1 MDVLRFLTEGNKE
14 PNPLYNP
21 KTKKGAKQP
30 PFITNDEAGK
40 DLRDKIVSATTET
53 SNINA
58 YSLVGLNPEEYSDY
72 NVYINPISTEE
83 ELNKERA
90 QNQSHLEQLAY
101 GIGQSI
107 NEMTLGTVVGAADLA
122 SLILDAA
129 DGELSYEA
137 PEFVQNLRQLKE
149 TVNEVMPIYR
159 ENPNSTFDVTDLAW
173 WTSNMPSMASTIS
186 LMIPGVG
193 VSKGIGYAT
202 TKFADKFSNILKGI
216 QSTGKLNRTSKIAN
230 KLLSTSE
237 KTKQRIMQG
246 IESVAGGAT
255 MRMIENYQEA
265 NQTYQEAYNYA
276 TEQLNNM
283 NDAAKAEFI
292 KNNPNYANKTNDEIA
307 KDIAN
312 KSADTTFDVDLL
324 NTVFDIYQMYG
335 LKNIW
340 KNVLQG
346 KNTTRLKRF
355 NKNMAATFGD
365 DEARLA
371 YQEAA
376 KKWTTKTKDYFKN
389 FGQDALE
396 GVRTEWSE
404 GVEEAINYIASE
416 KGMELAK
423 FAFDKDAEK
432 KNISDYLK
440 DPYMWESAF
449 WGVLG
454 GVAFSS
460 IGDNAIRFVQTKFNK
475 DFQNAEKQK
484 RNEIL
489 SREVAFEKFKENLT
503 TIENGKNPYVSN
515 ATNDDFATI
524 DTNEE
529 KASARKL
536 AEEDYMDNIITN
548 AIDSGNLDLLEA
560 YVEDGNI
567 ATGFAKKL
575 NLNQKDALDLQNRF
589 IDRIKTTKQLYLDVL
604 DKVNSIGGNYTVG
617 TIIAKDVVNAN
628 NIKRIYQ
635 ELGTKYDNA
644 YNAAINKPGVNI
656 TAEDISAIQE
666 YIYHTKLESIDK
678 AIHNLELD
686 AANTSSKEEQIR
698 SLKEKKNALLKN
710 APVAF
715 EEYTSERKQ
724 ELIKRINEVERK
736 YSNEVTDIAK
746 KFNNDYQT
754 IMAESEIDLDEN
766 KIKKKINYYNN
777 YLDKTKKKIIDNALS
792 KYDSLYEKYGND
804 INDETKLS
812 ENDRNELK
820 TINEILEQ
828 ADISKAALA
837 DRRRLIDILKENQ
850 RKYDEEV
857 KDNTE
862 KEESVPPT
870 DVETDMD
877 DSSTGNQ
884 KQSDAKVT
892 DTNKAADAAD
902 ATDTAD
908 TADSTKSDKSESK
921 PPVKESTDTDTKS
934 DNKDTETTDKT
945 SDKDKEAAHKQE
957 TEDEKR
963 RRLKKEHI
971 ESLDDDDK
979 LIECQEDMKNYFV
992 VLAYQQKYDA
1002 NNVLSNKQQIID
1014 YFTSVG
1020 YYEEDA
1026 ELAFEQQF
1034 QIFYPGVE
1042 IIEDGYIKNGY
1053 LSSLDEDEEF
1063 IIFNSGLAI
1072 ARNASG
1078 DSLLKSQSID
1088 NVKAV
1093 LDRYSKIVRDNNSKY
1108 VLKVNGKVY
1117 INVEE
1122 LIDYIRNLTG
1132 RDPYVS
1138 SLIIEPI
1145 VNFIDS
1151 KENDKY
1157 VLTDKKEFFNL
1168 SAKQLMQ
1175 KIRNY
1180 DIEKLNELS
1189 QISNSVNIIGTT
1201 DANETQGYFNEL
1213 VKLSVNDELNYEID
1227 HIKNRI
1233 HLIGKDGNAV
1243 GYMGIPNMTA
1253 DGTYTRTNKS
1263 WKYEL
1268 YKDKNG
1274 QLISPLKTLFQEI
1287 LDPNSNKY
1295 NNIRNII
1302 YKYINN
1308 SSPVS
1313 NVDIDSLIKE
1323 LYYNNPQIKDILEVP
1338 SDTHPEFR
1346 NKMMIAINHLF
1357 EVSKYHIS
1365 RGSNINQSVEDWFE
1379 KLYNSY
1385 QQTIAA
1391 SNGDLTGKFIVSG
1404 IRRGKLNVNE
1414 NTRNDIFDVI
1424 PDYDENKQVL
1434 YGVVEKN
1441 KILVGNESEYK
1452 FAANFKNV
1460 GVRGLMM
1467 PTGNVGQI
1475 DVAQCYKT
1483 NLKTLDKD
1491 NDAIKLIDEAKKE
1504 LMRIMFNYINDNG
1517 KYTFNDIALYI
1528 KELFGY
1534 DGLFGNTKVYLGNN
1548 NIGILSLSKN
1558 IWKITFNTAFNGK
1571 PKNII
1576 IDKTIEITKNN
1587 INENKAILE
1596 KAINEL
1602 FDDIDINIPF
1612 NYINDRLQQNT
1623 KGNYIYR
1630 ENGKTIIKI
1639 GNERQ
1644 EYTSYQDFL
1653 VKNKL
1658 IKTTLVKP
1666 SETDGIAAGNYVYDD
1681 SFLYVKFSPNTQI
1694 KKEDEEEIITD
1705 NNKMSIDDA
1714 DRLNKENVIDFLND
1728 KLKEDKTTLKHL
1740 DNLDRL
1746 KVIPKNV
1753 EVQNITETT
1762 FPIYALYDSKN
1773 KKIVFNKDR
1782 LESLTYDR
1790 FIRTLVHETIH
1801 NKLDDIYY
1809 REDALE
1815 RIEPIYNKFV
1825 EYVNSLEDGKLKQSA
1840 NKFINIRPEKDK
1852 NLEEFLVESLTNA
1865 ELISILNSIPSNE
1878 KLPGKYTKFKSLFQ
1892 KLIEAIMDLLGVD
1905 INKNSLLYEEFVT
1918 INKIRRKKT
1927 KRTTSKIKKEKVEI
1941 IDTIPIENPDKDVN
1955 NDNQEVEIPPIV
1967 VDNTIDMKERIDME
1981 TGDIVP
1987 ENTINDDLNLNND
2000 LNLDD
2005 DLSFDFDNS
2014 MGSTINEFEYESKPL
2029 LQQSVENP
2037 NIPSLASLAADGKIL
2052 MYC

>member
-30 PFITNDEAGK
+30 PFITNNEAGK

-129 DGELSYEA
+129 DGELNYEA

-149 TVNEVMPIYR
+149 TVNEAMPIYR
-159 ENPNSTFDVTDLAW
+159 ENPNSAFDVTDLAW
-173 WTSNMPSMASTIS
+173 WSSNMPSITSTIS
-186 LMIPGVG
+186 LMIPGMV

-246 IESVAGGAT
+246 IESAAGGAT

-276 TEQLNNM
+276 IEQLNNM

-389 FGQDALE
+389 LGQDALE

-475 DFQNAEKQK
+475 DFQNAEEQK

-529 KASARKL
+529 KASTRRL

-604 DKVNSIGGNYTVG
+604 DKVNSLGGNYNVG

-635 ELGTKYDNA
+635 ELGTKYNNA

-666 YIYHTKLESIDK
+666 YIYHTKLENIDK
-678 AIHNLELD
+678 DIHNLELD
-686 AANTSSKEEQIR
+686 ASNTSSKEEQIR

-736 YSNEVTDIAK
+736 YSNEITDIAK

-754 IMAESEIDLDEN
+754 IMAESEIDLDET

-820 TINEILEQ
+820 TINKILEQ

-837 DRRRLIDILKENQ
+837 DRRRIIDILKENQ

-870 DVETDMD
+870 NVETDMN
-877 DSSTGNQ
+877 DSTTGNQ
-884 KQSDAKVT
+884 NQSDTKIT
-892 DTNKAADAAD
+892 DTDNAADTADTAD
-902 ATDTAD
+902 ATDTAS
-908 TADSTKSDKSESK
+908 STESDKSESK
-921 PPVKESTDTDTKS
+921 PPVEESTTTDTKS
-934 DNKDTETTDKT
+934 DNKDTKTTDT
-945 SDKDKEAAHKQE
+945 VPDKDKEAAPKQE
-957 TEDEKR
+957 TENEKR

-1014 YFTSVG
+1014 YFTNVG

-1108 VLKVNGKVY
+1108 VLEVNGKVY

-1168 SAKQLMQ
+1168 SAKQLVQ

-1213 VKLSVNDELNYEID
+1213 VKLSVNDELDYKID
-1227 HIKNRI
+1227 YIRNRI
-1233 HLIGKDGNAV
+1233 YLIGKDGNAV
-1243 GYMGIPNMTA
+1243 GYMGIPNMTSN
-1253 DGTYTRTNKS
+1253 GTYTRTNKS
-1263 WKYEL
+1263 WRYEL

-1308 SSPVS
+1308 PSPVS
-1313 NVDIDSLIKE
+1313 NVDINTLIKE
-1323 LYYNNPQIKDILEVP
+1323 LYYNNPQIKNILEVP

-1346 NKMMIAINHLF
+1346 NKMIIAINHLF

-1365 RGSNINQSVEDWFE
+1365 RGSNVNQSIEDWFE

-1391 SNGDLTGKFIVSG
+1391 TNGDLTGKFIVSG

-1414 NTRNDIFDVI
+1414 NTRNDILDVI
-1424 PDYDENKQVL
+1424 PDYDENKQIL
-1434 YGVVEKN
+1434 YGVIEKN
-1441 KILVGNESEYK
+1441 KILVGNEAEYK

-1467 PTGNVGQI
+1467 STGNVGQI

-1491 NDAIKLIDEAKKE
+1491 NNVIKLIDEAKKE

-1548 NIGILSLSKN
+1548 NIGILLLSKN
-1558 IWKITFNTAFNGK
+1558 IWKITFNTAFNGN

-1587 INENKAILE
+1587 IDKNKAILE

-1602 FDDIDINIPF
+1602 FDDININIPF

-1644 EYTSYQDFL
+1644 EYTSYQDFI

-1658 IKTTLVKP
+1658 LKTTLAKP
-1666 SETDGIAAGNYVYDD
+1666 SETNGIAAGNYVYDD

-1694 KKEDEEEIITD
+1694 KKENEEEIITD
-1705 NNKMSIDDA
+1705 DNKMSIDDA

-1728 KLKEDKTTLKHL
+1728 KLKEDKIALKYLSSL
-1740 DNLDRL
+1740 DKL
-1746 KVIPKNV
+1746 KVIPKNI
-1753 EVQNITETT
+1753 EVKNIIEVS
-1762 FPIYALYDSKN
+1762 FPIYALYNSES
-1773 KKIVFNKDR
+1773 KKIAFNKNR
-1782 LESLTYDR
+1782 LDSFTYSR
-1790 FIRTLVHETIH
+1790 FIRTLVHETLH
-1801 NKLDDIYY
+1801 YKFDDVYY
-1809 REDALE
+1809 REDAVE

-1825 EYVNSLEDGKLKQSA
+1825 QYVNNLNDGKVKQKA
-1840 NKFINIRPEKDK
+1840 KKYINIRPEKDK

-1892 KLIEAIMDLLGVD
+1892 KLIEAIMDFLGVD

-1918 INKIRRKKT
+1918 INRIRRKKIT
-1927 KRTTSKIKKEKVEI
+1927 KTTSKIKKEKIEI
-1941 IDTIPIENPDKDVN
+1941 IDAIPIENPDKDTN
-1955 NDNQEVEIPPIV
+1955 NDNQEIKIPPIV
-1967 VDNTIDMKERIDME
+1967 VDDTITIKERIDME

-1987 ENTINDDLNLNND
+1987 ENIINDDLNLNDNLNFND
-2000 LNLDD
+2000 N
-2005 DLSFDFDNS
+2005 LSFNFDNS

-2037 NIPSLASLAADGKIL
+2037 NISSLASLAADGKIL

>member
-90 QNQSHLEQLAY
+90 QNQSHLAQLAY

-149 TVNEVMPIYR
+149 TVNEAMLIYR
-159 ENPNSTFDVTDLAW
+159 ENPNSAFDVTDLAW
-173 WTSNMPSMASTIS
+173 WSSNMPSMASTIS
-186 LMIPGVG
+186 LMIPGMA

-246 IESVAGGAT
+246 VESVAGGAT

-346 KNTTRLKRF
+346 KNTTRLKQF

-389 FGQDALE
+389 LGQDALE

-423 FAFDKDAEK
+423 FAFDKDTEK

-475 DFQNAEKQK
+475 DFQNAEEQK

-529 KASARKL
+529 KASARRL

-604 DKVNSIGGNYTVG
+604 DKVNSLGGNYTVG

-804 INDETKLS
+804 IYDETKLS

-877 DSSTGNQ
+877 DSPTGNQ
-884 KQSDAKVT
+884 NKSDAKVT
-892 DTNKAADAAD
+892 DTDKAAGTAGAAN
-902 ATDTAD
+902 TAG
-908 TADSTKSDKSESK
+908 TTDSTKSDKSESK
-921 PPVKESTDTDTKS
+921 PPVKESTDTDAKS
-934 DNKDTETTDKT
+934 DNKDTETTDT
-945 SDKDKEAAHKQE
+945 APDKDKEATPKQE

-1014 YFTSVG
+1014 YFTNVG

-1108 VLKVNGKVY
+1108 VLEVNGKIY

-1168 SAKQLMQ
+1168 SAKQLVQ

-1213 VKLSVNDELNYEID
+1213 VKLSVNDELDYKID
-1227 HIKNRI
+1227 HIRNRI
-1233 HLIGKDGNAV
+1233 YLIGKDGNAV
-1243 GYMGIPNMTA
+1243 GYMGIPNMTS
-1253 DGTYTRTNKS
+1253 DGIYTRANKS

-1308 SSPVS
+1308 PSPVS
-1313 NVDIDSLIKE
+1313 NVNIDSLIKE
-1323 LYYNNPQIKDILEVP
+1323 LYYNNPQIKNILEVP

-1365 RGSNINQSVEDWFE
+1365 RGSNINQSIEDWFE

-1391 SNGDLTGKFIVSG
+1391 SNGDLTGKFIISG

-1414 NTRNDIFDVI
+1414 NTRNDILDVI

-1434 YGVVEKN
+1434 YGVIGEN
-1441 KILVGNESEYK
+1441 KVLIGNESEVK
-1452 FAANFKNV
+1452 IINNFNK
-1460 GVRGLMM
+1460 GVRGLMIF
-1467 PTGNVGQI
+1467 TGNIGQI
-1475 DVAQCYKT
+1475 DTAHCYRVYLKNLST
-1483 NLKTLDKD
+1483 ND
-1491 NDAIKLIDEAKKE
+1491 NVNRLVQAAKKE
-1504 LMRIMFNYINDNG
+1504 LKEIMFKYLNDDS
-1517 KYTFNDIALYI
+1517 KYTFDDIKTYI
-1528 KELFGY
+1528 SYLFDN
-1534 DGLFGNTKVYLGNN
+1534 DGLFGNTKLSLRNN
-1548 NIGILSLSKN
+1548 NAGIKIN
-1558 IWKITFNTAFNGK
+1558 NGNTWKITFNAPFNNK
-1571 PKNII
+1571 SKNII
-1576 IDKTIEITKNN
+1576 IDGNIKITKNDFDKN
-1587 INENKAILE
+1587 SDIIDKT
-1596 KAINEL
+1596 INEL
-1602 FDDIDINIPF
+1602 FENSLINIPF
-1612 NYINDRLQQNT
+1612 RYINDRLQQNT
-1623 KGNYIYR
+1623 KGHYCYR

-1658 IKTTLVKP
+1658 IKTTLVKS
-1666 SETDGIAAGNYVYDD
+1666 SETNGIAAGNYVYDD

-1801 NKLDDIYY
+1801 NKLDDVYY

-1865 ELISILNSIPSNE
+1865 ELISVLNSIPSNE

-1941 IDTIPIENPDKDVN
+1941 TDTIPIENPDKDVN

-1987 ENTINDDLNLNND
+1987 ENTINDNLNLNDD
-2000 LNLDD
+2000 LSLDD

-2037 NIPSLASLAADGKIL
+2037 NISSLASLAADGKIL

>member
-53 SNINA
+53 SNINT

-107 NEMTLGTVVGAADLA
+107 NEMTLGTVVGTADLA

-159 ENPNSTFDVTDLAW
+159 ENPNSAFDVTDLAW
-173 WTSNMPSMASTIS
+173 WSSNMPSMASTIS
-186 LMIPGVG
+186 LMIPGMA

-246 IESVAGGAT
+246 VESVAGGAT

-265 NQTYQEAYNYA
+265 NQTYQEVYNYA

-376 KKWTTKTKDYFKN
+376 KKWTTKTKDFFKN

-423 FAFDKDAEK
+423 FAFDKDTEK

-460 IGDNAIRFVQTKFNK
+460 IGDNTIRFVQTKFNK
-475 DFQNAEKQK
+475 DFQNAEEQK
-484 RNEIL
+484 RKEIL

-529 KASARKL
+529 KASARRL

-589 IDRIKTTKQLYLDVL
+589 INRIKTTKQLYLDVL
-604 DKVNSIGGNYTVG
+604 DKVNSLGGNYNVG
-617 TIIAKDVVNAN
+617 TIIARDVVNAN

-635 ELGTKYDNA
+635 ELGTKYNNA

-666 YIYHTKLESIDK
+666 YIYHTKLENIDK
-678 AIHNLELD
+678 DIHNLELD
-686 AANTSSKEEQIR
+686 ASNTNSKEEQIR

-715 EEYTSERKQ
+715 EEYTPERKQ
-724 ELIKRINEVERK
+724 ELIKRINEIERK
-736 YSNEVTDIAK
+736 YNNEVTDIAK

-754 IMAESEIDLDEN
+754 IMAESEIDLDET

-820 TINEILEQ
+820 TINKILEQ

-837 DRRRLIDILKENQ
+837 DRRRIIDILKENQ

-884 KQSDAKVT
+884 NQSDTEVT
-892 DTNKAADAAD
+892 DTDNA
-902 ATDTAD
+902 AD
-908 TADSTKSDKSESK
+908 TADVADTTDTAGSTESDKSESK
-921 PPVKESTDTDTKS
+921 PPVEESTDTDTKS
-934 DNKDTETTDKT
+934 DNQDTETTDT
-945 SDKDKEAAHKQE
+945 APDKDKEAAPKQE

-1014 YFTSVG
+1014 YFTNVG

-1108 VLKVNGKVY
+1108 VLEVNGKVY

-1168 SAKQLMQ
+1168 SAKQLVQ

-1201 DANETQGYFNEL
+1201 DANETQEYFNEL
-1213 VKLSVNDELNYEID
+1213 VKLSVNDELDYKID
-1227 HIKNRI
+1227 HIRNRI
-1233 HLIGKDGNAV
+1233 YLIGKDGNAV
-1243 GYMGIPNMTA
+1243 GYMGIPNMTS

-1313 NVDIDSLIKE
+1313 NTDIDSLIKE
-1323 LYYNNPQIKDILEVP
+1323 LYYNNPQIKNILEVP

-1365 RGSNINQSVEDWFE
+1365 RGSNINQSIEDWFE

-1414 NTRNDIFDVI
+1414 NTRNDILDVI

-1434 YGVVEKN
+1434 YGVIGEN
-1441 KILVGNESEYK
+1441 KVLVGNESEVK
-1452 FAANFKNV
+1452 IINNFNK
-1460 GVRGLMM
+1460 GVRGLMIF
-1467 PTGNVGQI
+1467 TGNIGQI
-1475 DVAQCYKT
+1475 DTAHCYRVYLKNLST
-1483 NLKTLDKD
+1483 ND
-1491 NDAIKLIDEAKKE
+1491 NVNRLVQAAKKE
-1504 LMRIMFNYINDNG
+1504 LKEIMFKYLNDDS
-1517 KYTFNDIALYI
+1517 KYTFDDIKTYI
-1528 KELFGY
+1528 SYLFDN
-1534 DGLFGNTKVYLGNN
+1534 DGLFGNTKLSLRNN
-1548 NIGILSLSKN
+1548 NAGIKIN
-1558 IWKITFNTAFNGK
+1558 NGNTWKITFNTPFNDK
-1571 PKNII
+1571 SKNII
-1576 IDKTIEITKNN
+1576 IDGNIKITKNDFDKN
-1587 INENKAILE
+1587 SDIID

-1602 FDDIDINIPF
+1602 FENSLINIPF
-1612 NYINDRLQQNT
+1612 RYINDRLQQNT
-1623 KGNYIYR
+1623 KGYYCYR

-1658 IKTTLVKP
+1658 IKTTLAKP
-1666 SETDGIAAGNYVYDD
+1666 SETNGVAAGNYVYDD

-1728 KLKEDKTTLKHL
+1728 KLKEDTTTLKHL

-1753 EVQNITETT
+1753 EVQNINETT

-1801 NKLDDIYY
+1801 NKLDDVYY

-1941 IDTIPIENPDKDVN
+1941 TDTIPIENPDKDVN
-1955 NDNQEVEIPPIV
+1955 NDNQEVEIPPII
-1967 VDNTIDMKERIDME
+1967 VDNAIDMKERIDME

-1987 ENTINDDLNLNND
+1987 ENTINDNLNLNDD
-2000 LNLDD
+2000 LSLDD

-2037 NIPSLASLAADGKIL
+2037 NTSSLASLAAAGKIL